1 MLENIKLMK
10 LENEA
15 RNSVKTFE
23 FKKFNRS
30 VLYRIALDPLADWA
44 AAKLPEN
51 ATSTMISL
59 GALGCTLLGYLLT
72 SAIGTS

>member
-1 MLENIKLMK
+1 MK

-15 RNSVKTFE
+15 RNSVKSFE
-23 FKKFNRS
+23 FKKYNRS
-30 VLYRIALDPLADWA
+30 VLNRVALDPLADLVSPH
-44 AAKLPEN
+44 LPER

-72 SAIGTS
+72 SAIGNVYGL